1 MKSKRRVKRK
11 LKPGVKALLG
21 FIGVLFI
28 VIVFNKLNNII
39 NGNIDIF
46 SGNKKIVVIDIG
58 HGGNDQGTQSLDKQ
72 KMEKDITLQIGSK
85 VIEKLEKDKSIK
97 VIATRTTDEYISL
110 KERNKIEAENNADL
124 FVSIHANATGDSSSS
139 TEGVETFYWKNDDM
153 SYKLA
158 KSIHNNIISS
168 VGAVDRGIKRGNYQV
183 LRDSSCPSVLIETR
197 FLTNYKESV
206 NLSKNSYQNKLAN
219 AIVKGIQEYISEE
232 SNISE

>member
-46 SGNKKIVVIDIG
+46 SDNKKIVVIDIG

-72 KMEKDITLQIGSK
+72 KM
-85 VIEKLEKDKSIK
+85 EKDKSIK

-183 LRDSSCPSVLIETR
+183 LRDSSCPSVLIETG